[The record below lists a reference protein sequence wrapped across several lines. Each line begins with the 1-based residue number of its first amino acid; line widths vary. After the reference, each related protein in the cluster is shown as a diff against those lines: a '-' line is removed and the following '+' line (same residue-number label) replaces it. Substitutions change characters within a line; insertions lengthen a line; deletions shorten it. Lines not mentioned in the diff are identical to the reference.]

1 MGRNGFKR
9 QLAMDEPETNRCVA
23 VIGLGSMGFGIAASL
38 LRAGFDVAGSD
49 PNPTVT
55 ERLRALGGRVANSP
69 AEAAA
74 GAKAVL
80 CVVVNAAQTEQV
92 LFGPGG
98 CAGQMIPGAAFVAM
112 ATIAPDQARS
122 FAAKLAATGADYL
135 DAPISGGAAKAA
147 AGKLSIMASGSPE
160 VFDRVADV
168 LAAVSENLF
177 RLGNQAGQGSTF
189 KIVNQ
194 LLAGVHIAVAA
205 EAMAF
210 AAGQGLDLEEVYRVI
225 TASAGNSWMFTD
237 RMRRVLDK
245 DRVPR
250 STTDIFVKDLGIV
263 LDVARAERLPVPIS
277 AAALQMFLMASAAGM
292 GAEDDSS
299 VARLY
304 GRLIGSTA
312 LDPES

>member
-1 MGRNGFKR
+1 MS
-9 QLAMDEPETNRCVA
+9 DPVTNNRVA
-23 VIGLGSMGFGIAASL
+23 VIGLGSMGFGIATSL
-38 LRAGFDVAGSD
+38 LRAGFEVVGSD
-49 PNPTVT
+49 PNRAATD
-55 ERLRALGGRVANSP
+55 RLHALGGHIATTP

-74 GAKAVL
+74 GAKAML

-92 LFGPGG
+92 LFGAEG
-98 CAGQMIPGAAFVAM
+98 CSGQMTAGAAFIAM
-112 ATIAPDQARS
+112 ATIAPDQARG
-122 FAAKLAATGADYL
+122 FAARLAATGADYL

-147 AGKLSIMASGSPE
+147 AGKLSIMASGAPA

-168 LAAVSENLF
+168 LGAVSENLF
-177 RLGNQAGQGSTF
+177 RLGDQPGQGSTF

-237 RMRRVLDK
+237 RMRRVLDR

-277 AAALQMFLMASAAGM
+277 AAALQMFLMASAAGW

-304 GRLIGSTA
+304 GRLIGNSV

>member
-1 MGRNGFKR
+1 M
-9 QLAMDEPETNRCVA
+9 ETPETNRRVA
-23 VIGLGSMGFGIAASL
+23 VIGLGSMGFGIATSL
-38 LRAGFDVAGSD
+38 LRAGFEVVGSD
-49 PNPTVT
+49 PNPATT
-55 ERLRALGGRVANSP
+55 ERLRALGGHIAANP

-92 LFGPGG
+92 LFGANG
-98 CAGQMIPGAAFVAM
+98 CSGQMTPEAAFIAM
-112 ATIAPDQARS
+112 ATIAPDQARD
-122 FAAKLAATGADYL
+122 FAARLAATTADYL

-147 AGKLSIMASGSPE
+147 AGKLSIMASGAPA

-168 LAAVSENLF
+168 LAAVSDNLF
-177 RLGNQAGQGSTF
+177 RLGDQPGQGSMF

-210 AAGQGLDLEEVYRVI
+210 AAGQGLDLEQVYRVI

-237 RMRRVLDK
+237 RMRRVLDQ

-277 AAALQMFLMASAAGM
+277 AAALQMFLMTSAAGM

-304 GRLIGSTA
+304 GRLIGNAA
-312 LDPES
+312 LDPESPGPVPTPF